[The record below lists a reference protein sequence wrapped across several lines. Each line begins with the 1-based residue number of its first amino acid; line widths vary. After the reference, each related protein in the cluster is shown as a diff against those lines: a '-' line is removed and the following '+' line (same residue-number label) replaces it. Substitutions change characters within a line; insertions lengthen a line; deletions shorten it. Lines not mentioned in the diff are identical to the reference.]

1 MEKKKQIK
9 EIISDFHQKQL
20 PDFVQREFRE
30 KTLPNKVFSIMGVRR
45 SGKTF
50 CFYQLIKEILAEN
63 NSIQSI
69 LFVNFE
75 DDRLYPVNKSILPEI
90 LNAYYELYPDKKN
103 STVYIFFDEIQNIEG
118 WEKFVRRLLD
128 TENVRIYITGSS
140 SKMLSKELST
150 SLRGRTIAR
159 EIFPLNFTEYL
170 RFHDVA
176 PVVKSSRQRA
186 QVTHLFEAYL
196 NKGGFPEVMGLGERE
211 RVDILQEYINLIIY
225 KDLIERHNIKNIS
238 LIKYLIHYFLTNLS
252 NLFSI
257 NKLFNDLKSQGY
269 KVSKDA
275 LFNYVSYLED
285 AYCFFSVPIF
295 SASLKTRQVNPRKIY
310 AVDHGLATASVW
322 KLSEDYGRL
331 LENIVFIHLRRVS
344 PWRGIYYYLTD
355 KEKEVDFVVTDKNK
369 VITLIQVCY
378 SLDSK
383 ASKEREVKALS
394 QAMEEL
400 KVKQG
405 LILTYSE
412 EETIKLGK
420 KKVIVKPVWEWAL
433 GKMRE

>member
-1 MEKKKQIK
+1 
-9 EIISDFHQKQL
+9 
-20 PDFVQREFRE
+20 
-30 KTLPNKVFSIMGVRR
+30 
-45 SGKTF
+45 
-50 CFYQLIKEILAEN
+50 
-63 NSIQSI
+63 
-69 LFVNFE
+69 
-75 DDRLYPVNKSILPEI
+75 
-90 LNAYYELYPDKKN
+90 
-103 STVYIFFDEIQNIEG
+103 
-118 WEKFVRRLLD
+118 
-128 TENVRIYITGSS
+128 
-140 SKMLSKELST
+140 
-150 SLRGRTIAR
+150 
-159 EIFPLNFTEYL
+159 
-170 RFHDVA
+170 
-176 PVVKSSRQRA
+176 
-186 QVTHLFEAYL
+186 
-196 NKGGFPEVMGLGERE
+196 MGLGERE

>member
-1 MEKKKQIK
+1 MKKNKQIK

-20 PDFVQREFRE
+20 PDFVRREFRE

-50 CFYQLIKEILAEN
+50 CFYQLIKKIVAEG

-75 DDRLYPVNKSILPEI
+75 DDRLYPVDKSILPEI

-118 WEKFVRRLLD
+118 WEKFARRLLD

-159 EIFPLNFTEYL
+159 EIFPLNFSEYL
-170 RFHDVA
+170 RFHDTA
-176 PVVKSSRQRA
+176 PVSVSSRQRV
-186 QVTHLFEAYL
+186 QVVHLFKRYL
-196 NKGGFPEVMGLGERE
+196 NKGGFPEVVGLAERE
-211 RVDILQEYINLIIY
+211 RVDILQEHINLIIY
-225 KDLIERHNIKNIS
+225 KNLIERHNIKNIS
-238 LIKYLIHYFLTNLS
+238 LVKYLIHYFLANIS

-275 LFNYVSYLED
+275 IFNYVSYLED

-295 SASLKTRQVNPRKIY
+295 SVSLKTRQVNPRKIY

-322 KLSEDYGRL
+322 KVSEDCGRL
-331 LENIVFIHLRRVS
+331 LENIVFIHLRRIS

-369 VITLIQVCY
+369 VIILIQVCY

-383 ASKEREVKALS
+383 ASREREIKALS
-394 QAMEEL
+394 RAMEEL

-405 LILTYSE
+405 LILTYSQK
-412 EETIKLGK
+412 ETINLGK
-420 KKVIVKPVWEWAL
+420 KKIIVKPVWEWAL
-433 GKMRE
+433 GKARE

>member
-1 MEKKKQIK
+1 METKKQIK

-20 PDFVQREFRE
+20 PAFVDRKFKEE
-30 KTLPNKVFSIMGVRR
+30 VLPNKVFSIMGVRR

-50 CFYQLIKEILAEN
+50 YFYQLIKEILVKG

-69 LFVNFE
+69 LFMNFE
-75 DDRLYPVNKSILPEI
+75 DDRIYPVDKSILPQI
-90 LNAYYELYPDKKN
+90 IDAYYQLYPSKKDA
-103 STVYIFFDEIQNIEG
+103 TVYIFFDEIQNIEG
-118 WEKFVRRLLD
+118 WERFVRRLLD
-128 TENVRIYITGSS
+128 TENVRIYVTGSS

-159 EIFPLNFTEYL
+159 EVFPLDFTEYL
-170 RFHDVA
+170 RFHKTG

-186 QVTHLFEAYL
+186 QVIHLFESYL
-196 NKGGFPEVMGLGERE
+196 NKGGFPEIVNLSERE
-211 RVDILQEYINLIIY
+211 RVDVLQEYINLIIY

-238 LIKYLIHYFLTNLS
+238 LVKYLIHYFLTNIS

-285 AYCFFSVPIF
+285 AYCFFSMPIF
-295 SASLKTRQVNPRKIY
+295 STSLKAQQVNPRKIY

-322 KLSEDYGRL
+322 KLSQDYGRL

-344 PWRGIYYYLTD
+344 PWRGIYYYVTD
-355 KEKEVDFVVTDKNK
+355 KGKEVDFIVSDKNK
-369 VITLIQVCY
+369 VIALIQVCY
-378 SLDSK
+378 SLSSK
-383 ASKEREVKALS
+383 TSREREIKALS
-394 QAMEEL
+394 QAMDEL
-400 KVKQG
+400 KAAKG
-405 LILTYSE
+405 LILTHSE
-412 EETIKLGK
+412 EETIKLRK
-420 KKVIVKPVWEWAL
+420 KEIMVKPVWEWVL
-433 GKMRE
+433 EERG